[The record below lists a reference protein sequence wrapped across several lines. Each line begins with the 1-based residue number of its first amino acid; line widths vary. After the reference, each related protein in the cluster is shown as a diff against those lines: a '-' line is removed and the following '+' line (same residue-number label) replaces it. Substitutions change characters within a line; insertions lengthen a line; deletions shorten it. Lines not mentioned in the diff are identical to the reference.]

1 MSPTTKTSARQPRA
15 AADGPPEAAAGERWL
30 LLVFQLPSK
39 PAYLRVKVWRR
50 LQALGAVA
58 LKNAAYAL
66 PATAEAQE
74 DFGWLAK
81 EIAEAGGEPL
91 VCEARLLDGLTDAE
105 VRALFDRA
113 RDADYEALAEEARQL
128 AAELDEAEG
137 AGGAAP
143 GGEFRARL
151 ARLRS
156 RLEQT
161 VAIDFFGAHGRQA
174 AESLLG
180 ALAARLAEA
189 DADPGADADG
199 PSGEATAAGAAVLQD
214 LVWVTRAGVHVDRIA
229 SAWLVRRF
237 IDPEARFRF
246 VPRRTAEAGPG
257 EVRFDMAEAEFTHE
271 GDRCTFE
278 VLLERAG
285 LAGDRALAAVAE
297 IVHDI
302 DLKDRKFGRPEADG
316 VRSLIA
322 GLCAATGDD
331 EERLRRGAAIFDDLH
346 RSFARPRRGSR

>member
-1 MSPTTKTSARQPRA
+1 MSTDARHTARTPLPA
-15 AADGPPEAAAGERWL
+15 EGSPGGAERWL

-81 EIAEAGGEPL
+81 EIADAGGEPL
-91 VCEARLLDGLTDAE
+91 VCEARLLDGMTDAE

-113 RDADYEALAEEARQL
+113 RDADYEALAEEARGL
-128 AAELDEAEG
+128 AAEFDEAERS
-137 AGGAAP
+137 GAAP
-143 GGEFRARL
+143 VGDIRARL

-174 AESLLG
+174 AEGLLG
-180 ALAARLAEA
+180 GLTARLAEA
-189 DADPGADADG
+189 GGGAGADADA
-199 PSGEATAAGAAVLQD
+199 PVPATPGAAALKG

-237 IDPEARFRF
+237 IDPAARFRF
-246 VPRRTAEAGPG
+246 VSGKAARPAAG
-257 EVRFDMAEAEFTHE
+257 EVRFDMSEAEFTHE

-278 VLLERAG
+278 VLLGRAG

-302 DLKDRKFGRPEADG
+302 DLKDGKFGRPEADG
-316 VRSLIA
+316 VRTLIA
-322 GLCAATGDD
+322 GLCADTADD
-331 EERLRRGAAIFDDLH
+331 DERLRRGAAIFDDLH
-346 RSFARPRRGSR
+346 RYFAKPGRGR